1 MSDIS
6 EFIVILH
13 ITPIIDLWFGIG
25 TLILT
30 IEVTEN
36 KKHLISLGI
45 LGMCLAVILAVIIC
59 VM

>member
-13 ITPIIDLWFGIG
+13 ITPIIGLWFGIG